1 VISKDYLNRHALK
14 LMVVGFAIG
23 LLAVFGTVGAY
34 SVFES
39 PEFCGYCHAM
49 KAEHATWEKGLH
61 RNVDCVECH
70 LPNDNLAHHLV
81 AKAETG
87 MVDVYHETK
96 RDYPANIEITEQGK
110 QYVNDNCFRCH
121 EVTNDK
127 VHQSLGET
135 KNCIKCHQDVAHGQ
149 DHLEGGTN
157 LEVK

>member
-1 VISKDYLNRHALK
+1 MISKDYLNRHALK

-39 PEFCGYCHAM
+39 PEFCGYCH
-49 KAEHATWEKGLH
+49 
-61 RNVDCVECH
+61 
-70 LPNDNLAHHLV
+70 DNLAHHLV

-110 QYVNDNCFRCH
+110 QYVNDNCLRCH